1 MVDDHVS
8 PLTWQ
13 DLGSI
18 YIYIYFKQIR
28 FNFQPINQTYPSVRK
43 TNQKDVKQQCQPV
56 PEASFNRHSLCHMC
70 CMSMFQRFFFCR
82 DGKAD
87 QTAKIQSCGCENC
100 AITPI
105 EALGYFSICF
115 RFFQIHLSLFN
126 HRIPANLCK
135 SPKLNIYSTVFVQ
148 CRMVHKGYP
157 CSPSFST
164 EDGKDNPSCAAYTP
178 VWVHLQNH
186 PLGMAMDN
194 TLIQSPIQ
202 YSCKISSSHCS
213 ATSTAILNGVYS
225 IHTKRMEYSIMCPIS
240 FQFCGASTGFT
251 SITINHPIRTC

>member
-1 MVDDHVS
+1 
-8 PLTWQ
+8 
-13 DLGSI
+13 
-18 YIYIYFKQIR
+18 
-28 FNFQPINQTYPSVRK
+28 
-43 TNQKDVKQQCQPV
+43 
-56 PEASFNRHSLCHMC
+56 
-70 CMSMFQRFFFCR
+70 MSMFQRFFFCR

-148 CRMVHKGYP
+148 YRMVHKGYP

-164 EDGKDNPSCAAYTP
+164 KDGKDNPSCAAYTP

-186 PLGMAMDN
+186 PLGMTMDN

-240 FQFCGASTGFT
+240 CQFCGASTGFT
-251 SITINHPIRTC
+251 SITINHPIRTCWRADPIRQQNRFLEESFFKLGQRIAMLMFGCLIPISWWRFQYNVNNLNVELLITMFD